1 MLQNL
6 HVKNLA
12 LIDEV
17 EVDFGPGLNIL
28 TGETGAGKSIILGS
42 VNLALGGRYN
52 ADMLRK
58 GARFGLVEL
67 MFSIENQE
75 LIRQL
80 EEMDIFPEDGMLIL
94 SRKLMEGR
102 SVSKINGETVTMG
115 VLRDVASLLIDIH
128 EQHEHQRLLN
138 KRNHLTFLDVYAK
151 EQVEKPK
158 QKMALA
164 YRAYQEYSRR
174 LEASGMEEKER
185 RKEIDLTEYELHE
198 IESAHLRMGEDE
210 DLESLYQ
217 RMTQSKDLTSAVAQ
231 TYQYTSE
238 DDRNNASD
246 LLSRAIRSLQEVEH
260 FDEKGT
266 ALYGQLVEIDSLL
279 NDFNRELS
287 EYAKSFEF
295 SEEEFYETEN
305 RLIDSLLNDFNRELS
320 EYAKSFEFSEE
331 EFYET
336 ENRLNE
342 INRLKAKYGNTVN
355 EILEYAEEKRQRLNE
370 LEHYETYIENLRS
383 QTEAAQK
390 EMQSC
395 AEKLSKIRKK
405 AAISFTKEIKA
416 GLEDLNFLDVQ
427 LEMRFLQE
435 AKMSALGM
443 DDAEFFISVN
453 PGEPPKPLG
462 TTVSGGEL
470 SRILLAIKTV
480 LADKEDTPTLI
491 FDEIDSGI
499 SGITAGKVAEKL
511 HIIGQKRQVICIT
524 HLPQIAAAADAHY
537 LIQKQTDQTTTK
549 TGIFPLD
556 EDASVGELARLLG
569 GAQVTKNILDSA
581 KEMKEMAKRV

>member
-1 MLQNL
+1 
-6 HVKNLA
+6 
-12 LIDEV
+12 
-17 EVDFGPGLNIL
+17 
-28 TGETGAGKSIILGS
+28 
-42 VNLALGGRYN
+42 
-52 ADMLRK
+52 
-58 GARFGLVEL
+58 
-67 MFSIENQE
+67 
-75 LIRQL
+75 
-80 EEMDIFPEDGMLIL
+80 
-94 SRKLMEGR
+94 
-102 SVSKINGETVTMG
+102 MG

-266 ALYGQLVEIDSLL
+266 ALYGQLVE
-279 NDFNRELS
+279 
-287 EYAKSFEF
+287 
-295 SEEEFYETEN
+295 
-305 RLIDSLLNDFNRELS
+305 IDSLLNDFNRELS

-569 GAQVTKNILDSA
+569 GAQITKNILDSA